1 MADRPITRR
10 VTLETTINFNDG
22 QTQEGLVLID
32 CINRTIRVDIVGTGR
47 KGKLEP
53 FASTSRAAQYC
64 RI

>member
-10 VTLETTINFNDG
+10 VTLETTVNFNEG
-22 QTQEGLVLID
+22 QAQEGLVLID

-53 FASTSRAAQYC
+53 FAST
-64 RI
+64 